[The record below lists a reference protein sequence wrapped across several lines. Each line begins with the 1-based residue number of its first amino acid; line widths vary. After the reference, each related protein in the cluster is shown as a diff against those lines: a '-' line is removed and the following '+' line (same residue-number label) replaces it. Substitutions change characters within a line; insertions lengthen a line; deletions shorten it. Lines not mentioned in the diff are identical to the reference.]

1 MSDSFLVIHS
11 LTHAYRSFQ
20 MEESAPVI
28 NSLIKSIEDKL
39 PAEDVENVISMVNT
53 IVHTYEDK
61 LQQGIAYTHLFTHFL
76 LTHSLFLLQ
85 PTRRVLP

>member
-1 MSDSFLVIHS
+1 
-11 LTHAYRSFQ
+11 

-61 LQQGIAYTHLFTHFL
+61 LQQGIAYTHSFTHFL
-76 LTHSLFLLQ
+76 LTHSLSLLQ
-85 PTRRVLP
+85 LTRRVLP

>member
-1 MSDSFLVIHS
+1 
-11 LTHAYRSFQ
+11 

-61 LQQGIAYTHLFTHFL
+61 LQQGIAYTHLFTHSESL
-76 LTHSLFLLQ
+76 THSLTHSLFLLQ